1 MSKHDANALIL
12 LGIAVCTGSLLMVP
26 AIASPVQGLTALE
39 SGVLLQSPLNNILS
53 DEAKLDSPDLEGE
66 GDTPETLQPPALA
79 ETPDPLDDTEQTE
92 PAEPEFT
99 GQPVD
104 PTPATDAPMNGPA
117 DDERLAEVIDSTSIS
132 LVRLSMKHAHALYLN
147 DTDAA
152 AEAAD
157 ELYALSS
164 RVLAEVQMLEV
175 SPDRAPVRDEF
186 VRSLLAYSSAGKTL
200 ANATDTGTAES
211 VRAAFRDLEIASDGL
226 EVVSQQTFAVRS
238 ASTGLSTM
246 RTATLAAETPAAW
259 TSSADLVSVTPPEE
273 VLALGERYTYDDP
286 AGENMISLIA
296 ESTRDASAYEE
307 VSANTSPTRIEAGD
321 GRTFLLVAL
330 KSTNLGH
337 KGDSD
342 LYTIETPG
350 RDAFT
355 LEGQGLAFKP
365 LEVPSFTSLGESFD
379 RKLLERYESL
389 KGYLYFD
396 VPADFDVTSA
406 TLRVDLGDAGTP
418 AWDLGRD
425 FAKESGGD
433 AVSV

>member
-1 MSKHDANALIL
+1 MDLPI
-12 LGIAVCTGSLLMVP
+12 
-26 AIASPVQGLTALE
+26 
-39 SGVLLQSPLNNILS
+39 SGRR
-53 DEAKLDSPDLEGE
+53 E
-66 GDTPETLQPPALA
+66 PETLQPPALA

-117 DDERLAEVIDSTSIS
+117 DDERLAEIIDSTSIS

-238 ASTGLSTM
+238 ASTGLSTIG
-246 RTATLAAETPAAW
+246 TATLAAGAPPPGQFGQSGISTW
-259 TSSADLVSVTPPEE
+259 RSAGS
-273 VLALGERYTYDDP
+273 GRYTYDDP
-286 AGENMISLIA
+286 AGEYSLADRGI
-296 ESTRDASAYEE
+296 
-307 VSANTSPTRIEAGD
+307 
-321 GRTFLLVAL
+321 
-330 KSTNLGH
+330 H
-337 KGDSD
+337 
-342 LYTIETPG
+342 PG
-350 RDAFT
+350 CI
-355 LEGQGLAFKP
+355 G
-365 LEVPSFTSLGESFD
+365 V
-379 RKLLERYESL
+379 ESL
-389 KGYLYFD
+389 
-396 VPADFDVTSA
+396 SQH
-406 TLRVDLGDAGTP
+406 LRRS
-418 AWDLGRD
+418 RD
-425 FAKESGGD
+425 R
-433 AVSV
+433 

>member
-117 DDERLAEVIDSTSIS
+117 DDERLAEIIDSTSIS

-186 VRSLLAYSSAGKTL
+186 VRSLLAYS
-200 ANATDTGTAES
+200 
-211 VRAAFRDLEIASDGL
+211 
-226 EVVSQQTFAVRS
+226 
-238 ASTGLSTM
+238 
-246 RTATLAAETPAAW
+246 
-259 TSSADLVSVTPPEE
+259 
-273 VLALGERYTYDDP
+273 
-286 AGENMISLIA
+286 
-296 ESTRDASAYEE
+296 
-307 VSANTSPTRIEAGD
+307 
-321 GRTFLLVAL
+321 
-330 KSTNLGH
+330 
-337 KGDSD
+337 
-342 LYTIETPG
+342 
-350 RDAFT
+350 
-355 LEGQGLAFKP
+355 
-365 LEVPSFTSLGESFD
+365 
-379 RKLLERYESL
+379 
-389 KGYLYFD
+389 
-396 VPADFDVTSA
+396 
-406 TLRVDLGDAGTP
+406 
-418 AWDLGRD
+418 
-425 FAKESGGD
+425 
-433 AVSV
+433 